1 MTTEVSFFDLISLSY
16 QKECL
21 KKLIFSQPKEK
32 KNAEVLKVSG
42 RLCAHRGQ
50 KLLALEYT
58 LRGDTVAQR
67 NLRSGEEILCEARTL
82 AESFSQIDLLT
93 TAGDAELRRTKS
105 GKLAALGV
113 DKLWRKLSGE
123 ESVASAAFDRL
134 ENEKRRILTG
144 GEDFLIRLGVS
155 DAGGRVHDKKQ
166 GKFRQINRFLE
177 YLEEVYPALPEEG
190 RLTVY
195 DLCCGKSY
203 LSFAVYYYLTARKGR
218 EVDMLCM
225 DLKQD
230 VIRFCEGE
238 ARALGYTG
246 MRFETGDVRTVSG
259 SPDLVVSLHACDLAT
274 DIVLDAAT
282 SLGAKVILS
291 TPCCHRYLNGRVR
304 AEQLSFVT
312 RYPQLSN
319 KLCEALTDGLRLLRL
334 KAAGYDVSA
343 TELVDP
349 EDTPKNTLLR
359 AIKRRERDEQAAKEY
374 ERTLRFLLGDG
385 AENYLAEIR

>member
-1 MTTEVSFFDLISLSY
+1 M
-16 QKECL
+16 
-21 KKLIFSQPKEK
+21 
-32 KNAEVLKVSG
+32 
-42 RLCAHRGQ
+42 
-50 KLLALEYT
+50 
-58 LRGDTVAQR
+58 
-67 NLRSGEEILCEARTL
+67 
-82 AESFSQIDLLT
+82 
-93 TAGDAELRRTKS
+93 
-105 GKLAALGV
+105 
-113 DKLWRKLSGE
+113 
-123 ESVASAAFDRL
+123 
-134 ENEKRRILTG
+134 
-144 GEDFLIRLGVS
+144 
-155 DAGGRVHDKKQ
+155 
-166 GKFRQINRFLE
+166 
-177 YLEEVYPALPEEG
+177 
-190 RLTVY
+190 Y